1 MKHANQPDRNRPERP
16 RLDRRLVATALL
28 IVLGEALHWVAGAL
42 SGGGSDF
49 AELTAGLLLG
59 LAVGMKV
66 VGLVL
71 LVVRI
76 LRGPAAPEQAA
87 PASQEQPGKER

>member
-1 MKHANQPDRNRPERP
+1 MKQTNQNRPPAP

-59 LAVGMKV
+59 LAVGMKA
-66 VGLVL
+66 VGVVL

>member
-16 RLDRRLVATALL
+16 RLDRRLVAIALL

-76 LRGPAAPEQAA
+76 LRGPAAPEQAT
-87 PASQEQPGKER
+87 PASQEQPGKKR

>member
-1 MKHANQPDRNRPERP
+1 MKQTNQNRPPAP

-59 LAVGMKV
+59 LAVGMKA
-66 VGLVL
+66 VGVVL

-76 LRGPAAPEQAA
+76 LRGSAAPEQAA

>member
-1 MKHANQPDRNRPERP
+1 MKQTNQNRPPAP

-59 LAVGMKV
+59 LAVGMKA
-66 VGLVL
+66 VGVVL

-87 PASQEQPGKER
+87 PASQEQPGKKR

>member
-16 RLDRRLVATALL
+16 RLDRRLVAIALL

-76 LRGPAAPEQAA
+76 IRGSAPQD
-87 PASQEQPGKER
+87 R